1 MMKVIALCDKDTA
14 AGLQLAGIQTV
25 YVPNEKRSAIQYWHE
40 IEDHIESIGLV
51 IVTEKIA
58 EELGKDLVEFRM
70 RNIIPIILEIPDKQ
84 GRKSDHIDY
93 ISYLI
98 KKAVG
103 MEIKR

>member
-1 MMKVIALCDKDTA
+1 V
-14 AGLQLAGIQTV
+14 
-25 YVPNEKRSAIQYWHE
+25 
-40 IEDHIESIGLV
+40 
-51 IVTEKIA
+51 
-58 EELGKDLVEFRM
+58 
-70 RNIIPIILEIPDKQ
+70 EIPDKQ

>member
-1 MMKVIALCDKDTA
+1 MKVIALSDKDTA
-14 AGLQLAGIQTV
+14 AGLRLAGIETV
-25 YVPNEKRSAIQYWHE
+25 YVPNHERTAIQYWHE
-40 IEDHIESIGLV
+40 VEDTIESIGLI
-51 IVTEKIA
+51 IVTETIA
-58 EELGKDLVEFRM
+58 EELGKELIEFRL
-70 RNIIPIILEIPDKQ
+70 RNSIPIIVEIPDKK